1 MPMNRWW
8 CMDCRLAV
16 ELDSHGRCGSCES
29 EAVDPLNQQNGL
41 TITASMGSASISN
54 SVLCT

>member
-8 CMDCRLAV
+8 CMDCRLEV

-41 TITASMGSASISN
+41 TVTASMGSVAISN
-54 SVLCT
+54 SVL